1 MADANNIGKIIAQA
15 WEDDAFK
22 AKLIADPTATL
33 AEAGV
38 TAPEGAR
45 FEVVED
51 TAEVVHLVLP
61 ARPSEL
67 SDDQLDAVAGGN
79 TMSWTN
85 WATCDSTRTAKG

>member
-38 TAPEGAR
+38 SAPEGAR

-51 TAEVVHLVLP
+51 TAEVVHFVLP
-61 ARPSEL
+61 ARTSEL
-67 SDDQLDAVAGGN
+67 SDDQLEAVAGGDIL
-79 TMSWTN
+79 TLTDWGGVDAS
-85 WATCDSTRTAKG
+85 RTVRG